1 MIKVYTL
8 ILFLSLPIFS
18 QDAGQTD
25 TTPPPEDPIIES
37 FREEI
42 KVLKEASLAI
52 KQESEVFRSE
62 VNLLWVCIASFLVF
76 FMQAGFALVEAG
88 FTRAKNA
95 VNILMKNLS
104 DFTLGSICFWLIG
117 FSLMFGPHIIEGVGL
132 GKISFLETGLLLDE
146 SGKPS
151 SFKFGF
157 FLFQL
162 VFAATA
168 TTIVSGAMA
177 ERTKFTAYLMYSF
190 LMTAFIYPIFGSF
203 VWSNLFDA
211 KNVGFLAKMGFIDF
225 AGSTVVHSIGGWA
238 GLAGTM
244 VLKPRIG
251 RYQPGGVIIP
261 ILGHNMTIAAMGV
274 FILWLGWFGFNPGST
289 GVINGGSFAIIA
301 ITTNMSAAAGALS
314 AMALSWLLFKKPDIG
329 ITLNGGLA
337 GLVAIPAGCNNV
349 GITSAV
355 IIGLIGGLLV
365 VGGVLL
371 LDKLGVDDPVGA
383 VSVHGIN
390 GAWGTIAVGL
400 FADANF
406 GSGPNGLFFGGGLS
420 LLGVQLVGVVS
431 AFLWSFTLSYAV
443 FFLMEKTIGLRV
455 SEDEEIVGLDLLE
468 HGNEAYPDYK
478 S

>member
-1 MIKVYTL
+1 MMKIYLLIFCFTL
-8 ILFLSLPIFS
+8 SVFS
-18 QDAGQTD
+18 QEMPTD
-25 TTPPPEDPIIES
+25 
-37 FREEI
+37 EI
-42 KVLKEASLAI
+42 KAPLEDSIQTFQAELKILKEANQVV
-52 KQESEVFRSE
+52 KQESDKLRSE
-62 VNLLWVCIASFLVF
+62 MNLLWVCIAAFLVF

-88 FTRAKNA
+88 FTRAKNT

-104 DFTLGSICFWLIG
+104 DFTIGSICYWLFG
-117 FSLMFGPHIIEGVGL
+117 FSLMFGPLLIQEFGI
-132 GKISFLETGLLLDE
+132 GKISFLETSLLLED
-146 SGKPS
+146 GKPAPA
-151 SFKFGF
+151 KFGF

-177 ERTKFTAYLMYSF
+177 ERTKFTAYLLFSF
-190 LMTAFIYPIFGSF
+190 LMTGFIYPIFGSF

-211 KNVGFLAKMGFIDF
+211 NNTGFLAKMGFIDF

-244 VLKPRIG
+244 VLKPRLG
-251 RYQPGGVIIP
+251 RYQPGGIIIP

-289 GVINGGSFAIIA
+289 GMIDGGSFAIIA
-301 ITTNMSAAAGALS
+301 ITTNMSAAAGAIS
-314 AMALSWLLFKKPDIG
+314 AMTLSWILFKKPDIG

-337 GLVAIPAGCNNV
+337 GLVAITAGCNNV
-349 GITSAV
+349 GITSSV
-355 IIGLIGGLLV
+355 IIGLISGLLV

-371 LDKLGVDDPVGA
+371 LDKVGIDDPVGA
-383 VSVHGIN
+383 VSVHGFN
-390 GAWGTIAVGL
+390 GAWGTLAVGL

-406 GSGPNGLFFGGGLS
+406 GGGPNGLFFGGGLS
-420 LLGVQLVGVVS
+420 LLGTQTIGVLL
-431 AFLWSFTLSYAV
+431 AFLWAFILSYAV
-443 FFLMEKTIGLRV
+443 FFLIHKTIGLRV
-455 SEDEEIVGLDLLE
+455 SEDEEIIGLDLLE

>member
-177 ERTKFTAYLMYSF
+177 ERTKFSSNTIFWSYMLSVLIFKISSFSCLYLNF
-190 LMTAFIYPIFGSF
+190 FPLRPPN
-203 VWSNLFDA
+203 WSA
-211 KNVGFLAKMGFIDF
+211 
-225 AGSTVVHSIGGWA
+225 
-238 GLAGTM
+238 
-244 VLKPRIG
+244 
-251 RYQPGGVIIP
+251 
-261 ILGHNMTIAAMGV
+261 
-274 FILWLGWFGFNPGST
+274 
-289 GVINGGSFAIIA
+289 
-301 ITTNMSAAAGALS
+301 
-314 AMALSWLLFKKPDIG
+314 
-329 ITLNGGLA
+329 
-337 GLVAIPAGCNNV
+337 
-349 GITSAV
+349 
-355 IIGLIGGLLV
+355 
-365 VGGVLL
+365 
-371 LDKLGVDDPVGA
+371 
-383 VSVHGIN
+383 
-390 GAWGTIAVGL
+390 
-400 FADANF
+400 
-406 GSGPNGLFFGGGLS
+406 
-420 LLGVQLVGVVS
+420 
-431 AFLWSFTLSYAV
+431 
-443 FFLMEKTIGLRV
+443 
-455 SEDEEIVGLDLLE
+455 
-468 HGNEAYPDYK
+468 
-478 S
+478 

>member
-1 MIKVYTL
+1 MIRIL
-8 ILFLSLPIFS
+8 LFLLFIHL
-18 QDAGQTD
+18 QILGQESPANTD
-25 TTPPPEDPIIES
+25 LTPTNELNHIES
-37 FREEI
+37 MKSELNS
-42 KVLKEASLAI
+42 LKETHTNFQKETNSLKAEI
-52 KQESEVFRSE
+52 
-62 VNLLWVCIASFLVF
+62 NLLWVCIAAFLVF

-104 DFTLGSICFWLIG
+104 DFTIGSICFWLIG
-117 FSLMFGPHIIEGVGL
+117 FSLMFGPQILEGIGI
-132 GKISFLETGLLLDE
+132 GKISFLETSLLLE
-146 SGKPS
+146 EGKPS
-151 SFKFGF
+151 PNKYGF

-177 ERTKFTAYLMYSF
+177 ERTKFTAYLIYSF
-190 LMTAFIYPIFGSF
+190 LMTALIYPIFGSF
-203 VWSNLFDA
+203 AWSNLFDS
-211 KNVGFLAKMGFIDF
+211 NNSGFLIKLGFIDF

-261 ILGHNMTIAAMGV
+261 ILGHNMTIAALGV

-289 GVINGGSFAIIA
+289 GTISGGSFAIIA
-301 ITTNMSAAAGALS
+301 ITTNMAAAAGAIS
-314 AMALSWLLFKKPDIG
+314 AMTLSWILFTKPDIG

-337 GLVAIPAGCNNV
+337 GLVAITAGCNNV

-355 IIGLIGGLLV
+355 IIGLVSGLLV
-365 VGGVLL
+365 VGGVLF
-371 LDKLGVDDPVGA
+371 LDKLGIDDPVGA

-390 GAWGTIAVGL
+390 GAWGTLAVGL

-406 GSGPNGLFFGGGLS
+406 GSGPNGLLFGGGFA
-420 LLGVQLVGVVS
+420 LLTSQAIGVLI
-431 AFLWSFTLSYAV
+431 AFLWSFSLSYLV
-443 FFLMEKTIGLRV
+443 FFTMEKTIGLRV
-455 SEDEEIVGLDLLE
+455 TEDEEIIGLDLLE

>member
-1 MIKVYTL
+1 MIKIYAL
-8 ILFLSLPIFS
+8 ILCLSLPIFS
-18 QDAGQTD
+18 QDTNANEP
-25 TTPPPEDPIIES
+25 TPPSEETNIES

-42 KVLKEASLAI
+42 RILKEAGLAL
-52 KQESEVFRSE
+52 KKESEIFRNE
-62 VNLLWVCIASFLVF
+62 VNLLWVCIAAFLVF

-104 DFTLGSICFWLIG
+104 DFTIGSICFWLIG

-132 GKISFLETGLLLDE
+132 GKISFLETGLLLED
-146 SGKPS
+146 GKPS
-151 SFKFGF
+151 PAKFGF

-203 VWSNLFDA
+203 VWSNLFDT
-211 KNVGFLAKMGFIDF
+211 NNSGFLAKMGFIDF

-251 RYQPGGVIIP
+251 RYQPGGIIIP
-261 ILGHNMTIAAMGV
+261 ILGHNMTIAALGV

-301 ITTNMSAAAGALS
+301 ITTNMAAAAGALS
-314 AMALSWLLFKKPDIG
+314 SMALSWLLFKKPDIG

-337 GLVAIPAGCNNV
+337 GLVAITAGCNNV
-349 GITSAV
+349 GITSAIV
-355 IIGLIGGLLV
+355 IGLIGGLLV

-371 LDKLGVDDPVGA
+371 LDKVGVDDPVGA
-383 VSVHGIN
+383 VSVHGFN

-400 FADANF
+400 FADSNF
-406 GSGPNGLFFGGGLS
+406 GSGPNGLFFGGGFS
-420 LLGVQLVGVVS
+420 LLGVQLTGVTL
-431 AFLWSFTLSYAV
+431 AFLWSFTLSYIV
-443 FFLMEKTIGLRV
+443 FFAMEKTIGLRV

>member
-1 MIKVYTL
+1 MIRIIIYV
-8 ILFLSLPIFS
+8 LFLLLPLFAE
-18 QDAGQTD
+18 DNNAEE
-25 TTPPPEDPIIES
+25 PPAPIDPVIES
-37 FREEI
+37 LREEI
-42 KVLKEASLAI
+42 KTLRETGLSLK
-52 KQESEVFRSE
+52 KESEVFRNE
-62 VNLLWVCIASFLVF
+62 VNLLWVCIAAFLVF

-104 DFTLGSICFWLIG
+104 DFTIGSICFWLIG
-117 FSLMFGPHIIEGVGL
+117 FSLMFGPHLIEGVGF
-132 GKISFLETGLLLDE
+132 GKISFLETSLLLED
-146 SGKPS
+146 GKPATA
-151 SFKFGF
+151 KYGF
-157 FLFQL
+157 LLFQM

-190 LMTAFIYPIFGSF
+190 LMTSFIYPIFGSF
-203 VWSNLFDA
+203 VWSNLFDV
-211 KNVGFLAKMGFIDF
+211 NNSGFLAKLGFIDF

-244 VLKPRIG
+244 VLKPRLG
-251 RYQPGGVIIP
+251 RYQPGGVVIP

-289 GVINGGSFAIIA
+289 GLINGGSFAIIA
-301 ITTNMSAAAGALS
+301 VTTNMAAAAGAIS
-314 AMALSWLLFKKPDIG
+314 AMALSWALFKKPDIG

-337 GLVAIPAGCNNV
+337 GLVAITAGCNNV

-355 IIGLIGGLLV
+355 IIGIISGLLV

-371 LDKLGVDDPVGA
+371 LDKLEIDDPVGA
-383 VSVHGIN
+383 VSVHGLN

-400 FADANF
+400 FADASF
-406 GSGPNGLFFGGGLS
+406 GTGQNGLFFGGGFS
-420 LLGVQLVGVVS
+420 LLGVQLAGVGL
-431 AFLWSFTLSYAV
+431 AFLWSFSISYLV
-443 FFLMEKTIGLRV
+443 FFVMEKTIGLRV
-455 SEDEEIVGLDLLE
+455 NEDEEIIGLDLLE